1 MEPGKKVGS
10 YVLEEPVG
18 RGGMGVVYRGRHEK
32 LQRAVAVKSINP
44 KGTHDLRRLRHRFER
59 EAFVQAQLDHPGI
72 VKIYDYIVSEQSY
85 FIVMEYVEG
94 RSLAQVI
101 KENPGGVE
109 LNRALDIFEQIL
121 SAISYAHTFTYRDEA
136 GATHR
141 GIVHRDLKPPNIM
154 VTDGDRVKVTDFG
167 IVKLVGAEATD
178 TSKIAYGSPRY
189 VSPEQAAGEQLDQ
202 RSDIYSLGVILY
214 EMLTGQ
220 PPFGPRGEGR
230 EKWTPTE
237 ILRAHRELAPAP
249 PSQANPSRTPQ
260 VEAVVLRAL
269 EKKPERRFA
278 SAEDFLRALRRA
290 RGLPV
295 ENEAREAKGAGGADA
310 AAARVTTRT
319 DGAKA
324 TGVLGETTDE
334 LSSDP
339 YHTQPITHE
348 PCPECGEAAGSD
360 GGRCRACG
368 RDATASPATA
378 ELARR
383 DATARQGGRG
393 LRLLAVSVALFAL
406 LASLVYLAGRI
417 LKPSASD
424 EGAASLNAT
433 PTPASTPTP
442 APAPPHPGDAS
453 KPLEASVSVDS
464 SYDGYT
470 EKPLA
475 DGVTDVREIRG
486 MRYNRGNWVSAES
499 PAPHWVELDF
509 GRASR
514 VTAVYV
520 YWGFDKDRYM
530 PSRRVE
536 LQAPDGAGGWRTVST
551 LEAGD
556 NFDRAAFEFEP
567 FEAKSLR
574 VLQPAQS
581 GPSNRPFV
589 MWLREVQAFGAR

>member
-10 YVLEEPVG
+10 YILEEPVG

-32 LQRAVAVKSINP
+32 LHRAVAVKSINP
-44 KGTHDLRRLRHRFER
+44 KGAHDLRRLRHRFER

-94 RSLAQVI
+94 RSLAQLI
-101 KENPGGVE
+101 KENPGGLE
-109 LNRALDIFEQIL
+109 TDRALDIFEQIL
-121 SAISYAHTFTYRDEA
+121 SAVSYAHTFTYRDEA
-136 GATHR
+136 GATHQ

-154 VTDGDRVKVTDFG
+154 VADGDRIKVTDFG

-214 EMLTGQ
+214 EMLTGR
-220 PPFGPRGEGR
+220 PPFGPRDVPEE
-230 EKWTPTE
+230 EKLTPTE
-237 ILRAHRELAPAP
+237 ILRAHREMAPTP
-249 PSQANPSRTPQ
+249 PAQLNPSITPA
-260 VEAVVLRAL
+260 VESVVLRAL

-278 SAEDFLRALRRA
+278 TAEDFLRALSKA
-290 RGLPV
+290 RGRAP
-295 ENEAREAKGAGGADA
+295 EPEKTAG
-310 AAARVTTRT
+310 ARVTART
-319 DGAKA
+319 GEAKA
-324 TGVLGETTDE
+324 TGGLGETTEE

-348 PCPECGEAAGSD
+348 PCASCGESAGSE

-368 RDATASPATA
+368 QDMSASPATA
-378 ELARR
+378 ELIRR
-383 DATARQGGRG
+383 DATTRQGGRG
-393 LRLLAVSVALFAL
+393 LRLLAVAVGLFVL
-406 LASLVYLAGRI
+406 LASLVYLAGRS
-417 LKPSASD
+417 LKPTDESD
-424 EGAASLNAT
+424 APSNAT
-433 PTPASTPTP
+433 PAPSSSQTPAQTNPV
-442 APAPPHPGDAS
+442 DAS
-453 KPLEASVSVDS
+453 KPLEARVKVDS
-464 SYDGYT
+464 SFDGYN
-470 EKPLA
+470 ERPLA

-486 MRYNRGNWVSAES
+486 MRYNQGNWVSAES
-499 PAPHWVELDF
+499 PVPHWVELDF

-520 YWGFDKDRYM
+520 YWGFDKGRYM

-536 LQAPDGAGGWRTVST
+536 LQSQDGGGEWRTVST

-567 FEAKSLR
+567 FEASALR
-574 VLQPAQS
+574 VFQPAQS
-581 GPSNRPFV
+581 GPANRPFV
-589 MWLREVQAFGAR
+589 MWLREVQAFSAR

>member
-32 LQRAVAVKSINP
+32 LHRAVAIKSINP

-94 RSLAQVI
+94 RSLAQLI
-101 KENPGGVE
+101 KENAGGIE
-109 LNRALDIFEQIL
+109 PDRALDVFEQIL
-121 SAISYAHTFTYRDEA
+121 SAVSYAHTFTYRDEA
-136 GATHR
+136 GATHQ

-154 VTDGDRVKVTDFG
+154 VTDGDRIKVTDFG

-214 EMLTGQ
+214 EMLTGR
-220 PPFGPRGEGR
+220 PPFGPRDVPEGE
-230 EKWTPTE
+230 KLTPTE
-237 ILRAHRELAPAP
+237 ILRAHRELAPTP
-249 PSQANPSRTPQ
+249 PAQLNPSITPP
-260 VEAVVLRAL
+260 VESVVLRAL

-278 SAEDFLRALRRA
+278 TAEDFLRALSKA
-290 RGLPV
+290 RGRATEP
-295 ENEAREAKGAGGADA
+295 EKAAG
-310 AAARVTTRT
+310 ARVTART
-319 DGAKA
+319 DEAKS
-324 TGVLGETTDE
+324 TGQLGETTDE

-348 PCPECGEAAGSD
+348 PCPSCGESAGSE
-360 GGRCRACG
+360 GGLCRACG
-368 RDATASPATA
+368 HDMSASPATA
-378 ELARR
+378 ELLRR
-383 DATARQGGRG
+383 DATTRQGGRG
-393 LRLLAVSVALFAL
+393 LRLFAVAVALFVL
-406 LASLVYLAGRI
+406 LASLVYLAGRS
-417 LKPSASD
+417 LKPTTDESD
-424 EGAASLNAT
+424 ASLSVTPSPSPT
-433 PTPASTPTP
+433 PTQSNPV
-442 APAPPHPGDAS
+442 DAS
-453 KPLEASVSVDS
+453 KPLEARVKVDS
-464 SYDGYT
+464 SFDGYN
-470 EKPLA
+470 ERPLA
-475 DGVTDVREIRG
+475 DGVWDVREIRG

-499 PAPHWVELDF
+499 PVPHWVELDF

-520 YWGFDKDRYM
+520 YWGFDRERYM

-536 LQAPDGAGGWRTVST
+536 LQSRDGGGEWRTVST
-551 LEAGD
+551 LEPGD

-567 FEAKSLR
+567 FEAEALR
-574 VLQPAQS
+574 VFQPAQS